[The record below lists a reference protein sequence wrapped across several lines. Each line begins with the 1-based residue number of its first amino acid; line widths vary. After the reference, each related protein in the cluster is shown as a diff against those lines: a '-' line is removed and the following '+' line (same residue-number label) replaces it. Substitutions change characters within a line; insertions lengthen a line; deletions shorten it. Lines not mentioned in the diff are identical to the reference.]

1 MALDLDLRIH
11 RLVHIKLKRCLRK
24 CAENVVCQRRH
35 CMECA
40 LSFVRVICIMEQVY
54 LAYVKCQATKRMQL
68 ADTKETAQTDNYHK
82 KLSKIIPI
90 AIGDALGGF
99 NEQKYDESVYCVSN
113 YPAST
118 SSYPPSASYS
128 VGSGS
133 GVSTPR
139 PSSIASSSYPPS
151 VGSVSY
157 SVGSGSAVAISTPP
171 PSSFAPVGYHLKPLT
186 AQTMISSYDLNNNNS
201 VQQLRLPVLNGPQLQ
216 FDYERK
222 ADIALQ
228 RERQRQRQYRM
239 NQGPN
244 HYQGT
249 RNQGNNSSQSRRF
262 HPLNPNGSTSHL

>member
-1 MALDLDLRIH
+1 MDNRSPMA
-11 RLVHIKLKRCLRK
+11 
-24 CAENVVCQRRH
+24 N
-35 CMECA
+35 
-40 LSFVRVICIMEQVY
+40 
-54 LAYVKCQATKRMQL
+54 
-68 ADTKETAQTDNYHK
+68 
-82 KLSKIIPI
+82 
-90 AIGDALGGF
+90 DAK
-99 NEQKYDESVYCVSN
+99 QKYDESVYCVSN

-118 SSYPPSASYS
+118 SSYPS
-128 VGSGS
+128 
-133 GVSTPR
+133 
-139 PSSIASSSYPPS
+139 S

-186 AQTMISSYDLNNNNS
+186 AHSMVSSYDLNNNNS

-222 ADIALQ
+222 QRTSNNAFQSQRQQNIALQ
-228 RERQRQRQYRM
+228 RERQRQINLTNGMAGQYRM
-239 NQGPN
+239 NHAHSEAPN